1 MEGPV
6 AVQGKPVAKAREE
19 AVKLL
24 KKVGLGDKIDLYPYQ
39 LPAVNSSVLVLPE
52 HWRFSLN

>member
-24 KKVGLGDKIDLYPYQ
+24 EKSVWAIRLTSTPTSF
-39 LPAVNSSVLVLPE
+39 PAVNSSVSALPA